1 MRFITTLANRLNP
14 YDVYE
19 RHAVISQLLQKALPP
34 ATNQQIL
41 DVGGRIALLD
51 RFLPYQ
57 TIAINPDGTG
67 HILGN
72 GGQLPFATNTFDAVV
87 NIDTLEHLP
96 YQNRLPLVQECL
108 RVSQHYVIVAA
119 PYGSKAHIQREK
131 KLNTLY
137 QQVVGQPHLYLNE
150 HVEYGLPSPEQLASF
165 ARELQPATTQFY
177 YAGNYTWQGRSFAR
191 AIQAHQQPRL
201 LARFTNLYNRIS
213 GMALFH
219 PIVLSATPNPSTN
232 RFYLVINKTP

>member
-1 MRFITTLANRLNP
+1 MRFLPTLANRLSP

-19 RHAVISQLLQKALPP
+19 RHAVVSQLLQKVLPP
-34 ATNQQIL
+34 AEKQQIL

-72 GGQLPFATNTFDAVV
+72 GGQLPFANNTFAAVV

-96 YQNRLPLVQECL
+96 GQTRLPFIQECL
-108 RVSQHYVIVAA
+108 RVSQHTVIVAA
-119 PYGSKAHIQREK
+119 PYGSEAHIRLEK
-131 KLNTLY
+131 ELNELHI
-137 QQVVGQPHLYLNE
+137 QVGGRPHQYLSE
-150 HVEYGLPSPEQLASF
+150 HVEHGLPSPEQLASF
-165 ARELQPATTQFY
+165 AQALQPASTQFH
-177 YAGNYTWQGRSFAR
+177 YAGNFIWQGRSFAR
-191 AIQAHQQPRL
+191 AVRAQQQPRL
-201 LARFTNLYNRIS
+201 LARFTNLYNRLS

-219 PIVLSATPNPSTN
+219 PIALTTEPTPTTN
-232 RFYLVINKTP
+232 RFYLVISKSA